1 MNETTTPTLFE
12 GTEDKQMF
20 AEVLIHVVE
29 AQHKNDIL
37 LENIP
42 FGVKRSEDIDRFRNK
57 ISIGNLQKIAKMD
70 GKSRREHEDWEI
82 LKGIAKQLFDVFERM
97 GEIKKYSEGVYR
109 LRKDGLIY
117 KHLADKLEASKP

>member
-12 GTEDKQMF
+12 GTEDKQRF

-57 ISIGNLQKIAKMD
+57 VSIGNLQEIAKMH
-70 GKSRREHEDWEI
+70 GKSRDDCEF
-82 LKGIAKQLFDVFERM
+82 LKGIAEQLFDVFERM
-97 GEIKKYSEGVYR
+97 DEIKKYSEGVYR
-109 LRKDGLIY
+109 LHEDGVLY
-117 KHLADKLEASKP
+117 EYLAERLR

>member
-12 GTEDKQMF
+12 GTEDKQRF

-57 ISIGNLQKIAKMD
+57 VSIGNLQEIAKMH
-70 GKSRREHEDWEI
+70 GKSRDDWEF
-82 LKGIAKQLFDVFERM
+82 LKGIAEQLFDVFERM
-97 GEIKKYSEGVYR
+97 DEIKKYSEGVYR
-109 LRKDGLIY
+109 LHEDGVLY
-117 KHLADKLEASKP
+117 EYLAERLR